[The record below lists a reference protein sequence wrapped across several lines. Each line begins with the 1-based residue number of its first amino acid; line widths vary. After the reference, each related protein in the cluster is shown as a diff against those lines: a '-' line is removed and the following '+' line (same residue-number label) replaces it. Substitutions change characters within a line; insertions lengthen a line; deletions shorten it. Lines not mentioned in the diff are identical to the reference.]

1 MPALRNVQ
9 QICSVPFRSTLYPSY
24 FHSFGMSKNYFVFVE
39 QPFKLDI
46 VKLATAYFRG
56 VNWGSCLKF
65 DEKDST
71 FFQVINIKTG
81 KATSICYHADAL
93 VVFHHINAYEDDGHL
108 VFDIIAYKDA
118 NLYDMFYLHNMTKE
132 TDNFIKANKDF
143 SPPVCQRYVL
153 PLNIQKDSPKGT
165 NLVTLTDTTAQAVMQ
180 EDGSIYCKPDTIFE
194 GMELPGINYNF
205 NARKHKYF
213 YGSRLEWSPHPN
225 KIAKVD
231 IVNKTHIEWEQKN
244 CYPSEPVF
252 VASPEAVEEDDG
264 VILSSIISSDPS
276 ISPFLLILNAKTFE
290 EIARASIPV
299 PVHMDLHGL
308 FIPGIVK

>member
-1 MPALRNVQ
+1 VNYRNHIALN
-9 QICSVPFRSTLYPSY
+9 
-24 FHSFGMSKNYFVFVE
+24 
-39 QPFKLDI
+39 
-46 VKLATAYFRG
+46 LATAHPHYDKEGNTYNMGTAIIGLGGPKYVIFKVPAADSGIVFR
-56 VNWGSCLKF
+56 VMCF
-65 DEKDST
+65 
-71 FFQVINIKTG
+71 VINIKTG

-143 SPPVCQRYVL
+143 SPP
-153 PLNIQKDSPKGT
+153 DSPKGT

-180 EDGSIYCKPDTIFE
+180 EDGSIYYRE
-194 GMELPGINYNF
+194 GRHRQQDSHRMGTKKLLPFRASVCCI
-205 NARKHKYF
+205 
-213 YGSRLEWSPHPN
+213 SRSR
-225 KIAKVD
+225 
-231 IVNKTHIEWEQKN
+231 
-244 CYPSEPVF
+244 
-252 VASPEAVEEDDG
+252 

-308 FIPGIVK
+308 FIPGMVK